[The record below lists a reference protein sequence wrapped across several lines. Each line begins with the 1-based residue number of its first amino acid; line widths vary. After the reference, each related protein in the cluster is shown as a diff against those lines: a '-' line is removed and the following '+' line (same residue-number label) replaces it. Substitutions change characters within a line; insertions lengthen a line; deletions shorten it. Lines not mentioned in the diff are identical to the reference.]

1 MTIDSKRK
9 LSFFLI
15 VFAAVTL
22 VMLIEHVGFLGGI
35 DTYSYDTSLRI
46 RGSRTVSE
54 KIVLV
59 AVDNRTLT
67 RLGRWPLQ
75 RRNYASL
82 LDRLRQAEVVGFD
95 LLMTEPTAD
104 DQLLAAAIQ
113 KQGKVILPVYFDD
126 DLQPV
131 KPLPA
136 FAPFKTGH
144 IHIEHG
150 IDNVTR
156 SMFHTLYSQNEPLY
170 SLPSVMYE
178 TVTGTALERQTAVGG
193 TIRQQH
199 DRKLLQLDQR
209 KINFYGP
216 PGSFTQLSLVDVIDG
231 IYPEQFFSGKAVLVG
246 LTAPGIVDEIATPFS
261 QNRNMMFGVEVLA
274 NALNNLFDGN
284 SVKEFADWKRQI
296 VALLAS
302 FALCIAF
309 MRLNEKK
316 ATLLLILAL
325 VMTTLSTYILLSAFD
340 FWLSP
345 SLFLVSFSLV
355 FFISYIYNLDSAAR
369 ELDSE
374 HSAVTSLLGWENGKS
389 TASTSGRGLFG
400 LLSADSIHAKIQR
413 LIWVEHH
420 YGKTLEDTVG
430 QRTRELSDALVMINS
445 MSNEMIL
452 RLTRAVESKDEGT
465 GQHIVRVGLYA
476 ARIAEA
482 LAMPADFIE
491 SIRFASAMHDVGKI
505 GIPDKILM
513 KPGRFDADE
522 MEIMKR
528 HSVIGGEILADSPY
542 PTIQMAARI
551 ALSHHESWDG
561 TGYPEGLKGEEI
573 PIEARIITICDCYD
587 ALRSKRSY
595 KYPLD
600 HQTACEIIKQKLASQ
615 FEPRVLGVFYEVAD
629 DLAVIFDQHQ
639 N

>member
-75 RRNYASL
+75 RRNYARL
-82 LDRLRQAEVVGFD
+82 LDRLHQAEVVGFD

-113 KQGKVILPVYFDD
+113 KHGKVILPVYFDD

-199 DRKLLQLDQR
+199 DRKLWQLDQR

-274 NALNNLFDGN
+274 NALNNLLDGN
-284 SVKEFADWKRQI
+284 SVKEFADWKRQDQSLCWR
-296 VALLAS
+296 LLP
-302 FALCIAF
+302 C
-309 MRLNEKK
+309 
-316 ATLLLILAL
+316 
-325 VMTTLSTYILLSAFD
+325 V
-340 FWLSP
+340 SP
-345 SLFLVSFSLV
+345 SC
-355 FFISYIYNLDSAAR
+355 A
-369 ELDSE
+369 
-374 HSAVTSLLGWENGKS
+374 
-389 TASTSGRGLFG
+389 
-400 LLSADSIHAKIQR
+400 
-413 LIWVEHH
+413 
-420 YGKTLEDTVG
+420 
-430 QRTRELSDALVMINS
+430 
-445 MSNEMIL
+445 
-452 RLTRAVESKDEGT
+452 
-465 GQHIVRVGLYA
+465 
-476 ARIAEA
+476 
-482 LAMPADFIE
+482 
-491 SIRFASAMHDVGKI
+491 
-505 GIPDKILM
+505 
-513 KPGRFDADE
+513 
-522 MEIMKR
+522 
-528 HSVIGGEILADSPY
+528 
-542 PTIQMAARI
+542 
-551 ALSHHESWDG
+551 
-561 TGYPEGLKGEEI
+561 
-573 PIEARIITICDCYD
+573 
-587 ALRSKRSY
+587 
-595 KYPLD
+595 
-600 HQTACEIIKQKLASQ
+600 
-615 FEPRVLGVFYEVAD
+615 
-629 DLAVIFDQHQ
+629 
-639 N
+639 